1 MNININI
8 LIFESW
14 FGFYLLVKTQALLC
28 ITAIQGCNECVTT
41 SRRMR
46 FSVRGF
52 GSRTFLFFMKGIIKM
67 ADYKRMYLNLLNEVE
82 ETIQKLKAAEQACED
97 IYVDTA
103 E

>member
-1 MNININI
+1 
-8 LIFESW
+8 
-14 FGFYLLVKTQALLC
+14 
-28 ITAIQGCNECVTT
+28 
-41 SRRMR
+41 
-46 FSVRGF
+46 
-52 GSRTFLFFMKGIIKM
+52 M